1 MQNRIVQFVIE
12 VYTTSENFK
21 TGPTLAHASGTGQN
35 FLEVIQNAVMA
46 RTGLKPSIVNYDE
59 HRLTMYF
66 LGNMPYDVTPN
77 VIENAIFMVTSPNF
91 STAIVWGHLD
101 KFPTYYSTHL
111 SCNFDRTRW
120 MPLLRQLMGKFQ
132 GAADGTV
139 NDMIIDT
146 SRQWE
151 FYGTEEYT
159 PQEREALEQN
169 WVECKT
175 NGRIRPPGIIGREY
189 RDGGYVPTVKVFEG

>member
-1 MQNRIVQFVIE
+1 MKNIFNIQLVAYLDNNADFSKVKE
-12 VYTTSENFK
+12 ELSSYLK
-21 TGPTLAHASGTGQN
+21 DN
-35 FLEVIQNAVMA
+35 FLSAVHVFEA
-46 RTGLKPSIVNYDE
+46 R
-59 HRLTMYF
+59 
-66 LGNMPYDVTPN
+66 
-77 VIENAIFMVTSPNF
+77 IENEPGLCVEYHGEIK
-91 STAIVWGHLD
+91 D
-101 KFPTYYSTHL
+101 STHL
-111 SCNFDRTRW
+111 SCNFDRTKW

-146 SRQWE
+146 NRQWE
-151 FYGTEEYT
+151 CYGIGEYT
-159 PQEREALEQN
+159 PQEREALQQN